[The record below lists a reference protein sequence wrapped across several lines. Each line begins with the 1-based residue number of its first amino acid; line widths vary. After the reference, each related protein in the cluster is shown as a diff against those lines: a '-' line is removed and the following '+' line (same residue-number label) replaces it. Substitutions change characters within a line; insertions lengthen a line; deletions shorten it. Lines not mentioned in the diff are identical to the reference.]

1 MRCMEKEIRDL
12 IIFSDISNESMSLI
26 CRNGKIKKYPA
37 GSMIFSEREHIN
49 FIYVV
54 ISGTVSLYKVNE
66 NGQKKVMF
74 ILDNGK
80 IINEV
85 IVEDLPESINC
96 EVFEDAK
103 ILEISK
109 DIFIS
114 IMKSDFN
121 LTKIIIESLSNKVR
135 RMYRQLK
142 NTPSSI
148 KIEKKLVAKIYKLG
162 RDYGI
167 SCGEG
172 IMIDMSISITYLADL
187 LGSQRETV
195 SRAVKTLQNKN
206 LFYYKDKKIFIPDL
220 QKLSDYFK
228 TS

>member
-1 MRCMEKEIRDL
+1 MIEELKNL
-12 IIFSDISNESMSLI
+12 KIFSDLSDDTIALISKY
-26 CRNGKIKKYPA
+26 GKIKKHSN
-37 GSMIFSEREHIN
+37 GSMLFSEREKIN
-49 FIYVV
+49 FVYIVV
-54 ISGTVSLYKVNE
+54 SGSVSLYKVNE

-85 IVEDLPESINC
+85 IVEDMPESINC
-96 EVFEDAK
+96 EVFEEAEIFEINRD
-103 ILEISK
+103 ILIE
-109 DIFIS
+109 
-114 IMKSDFN
+114 IMKRDFN
-121 LTKIIIESLSNKVR
+121 LTKVIIESLSNKVR

-162 RDYGI
+162 RDYGVK
-167 SCGEG
+167 CNDG
-172 IMIDMSISITYLADL
+172 IIIDMNLSITYLADL

-195 SRAVKTLQNKN
+195 SRAVKVLQSKN
-206 LFYYKDKKIFIPDL
+206 LFYYKDKKIVIPNL